1 MMDFPK
7 VGPRV
12 FHCLDDDAI
21 EIKTTPYGSVGKV
34 YGDGRIE
41 AVWVRK
47 QAEQIDPGWFS
58 QAEVDLLL
66 VLHGRLMVE
75 FEAPDQ
81 PGRVLEPGDL
91 LVLPPDTRCRAYCW
105 PRDSIEPAIFF
116 AVYPVNRSA
125 ISGEHH
131 SA

>member
-1 MMDFPK
+1 MMSNPET
-7 VGPRV
+7 GPRV
-12 FHCLDDDAI
+12 FHCLDNDAL
-21 EIKTTPYGSVGKV
+21 EIKSTPYGSVGKV

-75 FEAPDQ
+75 FAQ
-81 PGRVLEPGDL
+81 PGQPNRVLEPGDL
-91 LVLPPDTRCRAYCW
+91 LILPPGTRCRAYHW
-105 PRDSIEPAIFF
+105 PRESAEPTIFF
-116 AVYPVNRSA
+116 AVYPAGSPANP
-125 ISGEHH
+125 GEHL
-131 SA
+131 SS